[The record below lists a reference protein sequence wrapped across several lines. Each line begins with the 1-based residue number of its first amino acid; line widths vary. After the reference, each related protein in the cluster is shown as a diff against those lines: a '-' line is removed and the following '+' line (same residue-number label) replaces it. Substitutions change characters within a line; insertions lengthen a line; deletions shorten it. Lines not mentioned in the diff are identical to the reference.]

1 MSGDTGACIVNV
13 GKWHIRVIRLSK
25 LVNVLCSVALF
36 ALMWK
41 LTYAHTCSIPELMNG
56 GIVIGCFYAAMTFM
70 MNRIYNAYDLGT
82 ARVSDIVYSLSL
94 SNVICNSI
102 AYAAIMIGF
111 SRLLT
116 PLPILALIAVQA
128 IWNFVWAAGTNRL
141 YMRWNKP
148 LKTAIVYAQ
157 DRDLKR
163 MGEINSFKGR
173 FDVVKYI
180 QNPESMEQLKL
191 QLKDCRAVFA
201 LGISS
206 GMLSDLSRYCVQE
219 NKQVY
224 LDPQIG
230 DVIMAGAEHMH
241 MFSVPVIR
249 VRRAYLA
256 PEYAVLKRLIDIVAS
271 LAGIVVTS
279 PIMLVTALAIKLCDR
294 GPVFYKQVRLTKG
307 GREFNI
313 LKFRSMRPNAEKDGV
328 ARLAAQNDD
337 RITPVGKLIRAC
349 RVDELPQ
356 LFNILRGDMTIVG
369 PRPERPEIA
378 KQYENEMPEFRL
390 RLQVKAGL
398 TGLAQ
403 IYGRYNTEPYDK
415 LRMDLMY
422 MNNMSLVEDFR
433 LMFATVK
440 ILFMKESTAGVRE
453 SVDRERDGLQKSA

>member
-1 MSGDTGACIVNV
+1 MKA
-13 GKWHIRVIRLSK
+13 GKWHTRVIRLSK
-25 LVNVLCSVALF
+25 LANVLGTVALF

-41 LTYAHTCSIPELMNG
+41 LTYANICALPELMNG
-56 GIVIGCFYAAMTFM
+56 GVVIAFFYASMTFM

-82 ARVSDIVYSLSL
+82 ARVGDMVYSLSL
-94 SNVICNSI
+94 SNVICNGI
-102 AYAAIMIGF
+102 AYVVIMIGY

-116 PLPILALIAVQA
+116 PLPILALIVVQA
-128 IWNFVWAAGTNRL
+128 VWNYIWALGANCL

-157 DRDLKR
+157 DSDLKR

-180 QNPESMEQLKL
+180 QRPESMEQMKD
-191 QLKDCRAVFA
+191 QLEDCRVVFA
-201 LGISS
+201 LGLSS
-206 GMLSDLSRYCVQE
+206 GMLSDLSRYCLQE
-219 NKQVY
+219 NKLAY

-249 VRRAYLA
+249 VRRAYLV
-256 PEYAVLKRLIDIVAS
+256 PEYVLLKRLIDIAAS

-313 LKFRSMRPNAEKDGV
+313 LKFRSMRTNAEGDGV

-349 RVDELPQ
+349 RIDELPQ

-378 KQYENEMPEFRL
+378 MQYEKEMPEFRL

-422 MNNMSLVEDFR
+422 MNNMSLVEDLR

-440 ILFMKESTAGVRE
+440 ILFMKESTAGVQE
-453 SVDRERDGLQKSA
+453 SAAQPKDGLQRSA